1 MRKTDLKKTSG
12 LDLLYERG
20 RIKFEKTTYSS
31 NRTVTLDEMREQILN
46 EDLQSPRAF
55 YSKYTNL
62 DTDKI
67 YSSKGI
73 KINLIHMP
81 SNVAGIEYIKTKAN
95 LCSTHNRIVEIIS
108 GGGLVMIQHFS
119 AEKGESEVIMIKV
132 RATEKI
138 IIPAGYAYILINNRV
153 TPLIALEFYSA
164 KAKNRSTLDEMR
176 GMAYYIIRKNAKQE
190 IVRNPLYKI
199 INTKTKVDWQKI
211 YKQYNITPK
220 TPLSRQIL
228 RKYEKF
234 NWLLSPA
241 KNSNNTFTF

>member
-12 LDLLYERG
+12 LGLTYERG
-20 RIKFEKTTYSS
+20 KLKFEKLAYSS

-46 EDLQSPRAF
+46 EDLQSPTIF
-55 YSKYTNL
+55 YTKYTNL
-62 DTDKI
+62 DSENIFTN
-67 YSSKGI
+67 KGV
-73 KINLIHMP
+73 KINLIHIP

-95 LCSTHNRIVEIIS
+95 ICTTHNRVVEIIS
-108 GGGLVMIQHFS
+108 GGGLVMIQNFS
-119 AEKGESEVIMIKV
+119 AEKGESEVILI
-132 RATEKI
+132 RIRSTEKI
-138 IIPAGYAYILINNRV
+138 IIPAGYAYILINNRI
-153 TPLIALEFYSA
+153 TPLIALEFFSA

-199 INTKTKVDWQKI
+199 VNTKTKVDWPKI
-211 YKQYNITPK
+211 YKQTNITPK

-234 NWLLSPA
+234 DWLLSSA
-241 KNSNNTFTF
+241 KNSDTTLTF